1 MLDIH
6 SKCQEKRSCGFEIYG
21 FDILIDSNLKPWL
34 MEVNVCPSLSSSS
47 PMDRK
52 IKHTL
57 LTDVLNLIGIENH
70 QDQDKLKKKLK
81 ESSQHLQIGRKIYS
95 KNIKTVEELNFTNC
109 IEMLSPE
116 DWLVLFESE
125 EEMDRLGNFKRI
137 FPVEN
142 NIANYQNLFELKRY
156 NNIVLWKYLESRE
169 NFFDY
174 LYKF

>member
-6 SKCQEKRSCGFEIYG
+6 SKTQEKRNCGFELYG

-57 LTDVLNLIGIENH
+57 LTDILNLIGIEYYNRKNYQVQQKREKDRFTHLH
-70 QDQDKLKKKLK
+70 QQDKKY
-81 ESSQHLQIGRKIYS
+81 YS
-95 KNIKTVEELNFTNC
+95 KNTNNLEQLNFNNC
-109 IEMLSPE
+109 VEILSPE

-125 EEMDRLGNFKRI
+125 E
-137 FPVEN
+137 
-142 NIANYQNLFELKRY
+142 
-156 NNIVLWKYLESRE
+156 
-169 NFFDY
+169 
-174 LYKF
+174 